1 LQQQKS
7 GNMTARSFIEA
18 LASAKPA
25 ADRADKMNLY
35 GWLIG
40 SWTMDATVHLGDGG
54 THRGPGEIHF
64 GSVLEGRAIQ
74 DVWILPG
81 VFHGTTLRVYD
92 PNIDAWHILWS
103 DPLRQFYTARSG
115 GHKAATSFSSAK
127 TMPAK
132 PYAGASPK

>member
-40 SWTMDATVHLGDGG
+40 RWTMDATVHLGDGG

-64 GSVLEGRAIQ
+64 GWVLEGRAIQ
-74 DVWILPG
+74 DMAPRCASMTPTSMPG
-81 VFHGTTLRVYD
+81 TSSGAIR
-92 PNIDAWHILWS
+92 S
-103 DPLRQFYTARSG
+103 DNSTPARSG
-115 GHKAATSFSSAK
+115 GHRAATSFSSAK

-132 PYAGASPK
+132 PCAGASPK

>member
-7 GNMTARSFIEA
+7 GNMTTRSFIEA

-25 ADRADKMNLY
+25 ADRADKMKLY

-40 SWTMDATVHLGDGG
+40 HWTMDATVHLDDGD
-54 THRGPGEIHF
+54 THRSPGEIYF
-64 GSVLEGRAIQ
+64 GWVLEGRAIQ

-81 VFHGTTLRVYD
+81 VFHGTTLRVYST
-92 PNIDAWHILWS
+92 P
-103 DPLRQFYTARSG
+103 ARSG
-115 GHKAATSFSSAK
+115 GHKATISFSSAK

-132 PYAGASPK
+132 PCAGASPK